1 MADVVLDASAV
12 LALLNNE
19 PGAEHVAKT
28 LPGAII
34 NAVNMAEVYT
44 RLLDWGVTREEITE
58 IIDALGMTQL
68 VFDQELA
75 WKAASLRP
83 ATRVHGLSL
92 GDRACLAQGLALNGR
107 VLTADRQWLALNLPV
122 AIDCIRP
129 EKEHQA

>member
-19 PGAEHVAKT
+19 PGAERVAQT
-28 LPGAII
+28 LPEAVI

-44 RLLDWGVTREEITE
+44 RLFDWGVSREEIAE

-68 VFDQELA
+68 AFDRELA
-75 WKAASLRP
+75 WEAASLRP
-83 ATRVHGLSL
+83 ATRAHGLSL

-107 VLTADRQWLALNLPV
+107 VLTADRQWLALNLAV
-122 AIDCIRP
+122 DIEYIRP
-129 EKEHQA
+129 EKKH